1 MPTAMEAWRAKVG
14 TSTTYLEVVDGS
26 ASGKERNAGKEVG
39 KEEGWK
45 PHWPHY
51 LSEKPHT
58 PRAAHASSPKVR
70 SSGVID
76 QPSTQSAS
84 PPVRQAIK
92 PSNPGSDAQVV
103 VSHLKD

>member
-1 MPTAMEAWRAKVG
+1 MEDEWK
-14 TSTTYLEVVDGS
+14 TSGRELTGWFRS
-26 ASGKERNAGKEVG
+26 ASLAALLVR
-39 KEEGWK
+39 
-45 PHWPHY
+45 
-51 LSEKPHT
+51 KPHT

-92 PSNPGSDAQVV
+92 PSNHQTPAQMRKLSSHISRTRTLDFLAQGEVV
-103 VSHLKD
+103 LLCTE